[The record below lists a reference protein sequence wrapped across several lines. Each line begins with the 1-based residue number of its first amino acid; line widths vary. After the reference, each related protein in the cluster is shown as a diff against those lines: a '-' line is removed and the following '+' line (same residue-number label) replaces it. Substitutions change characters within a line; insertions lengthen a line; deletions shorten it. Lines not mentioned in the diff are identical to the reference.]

1 MFYDILLLDDTICI
15 REIYDKR
22 RRLLQSLVHCISG
35 RADIGI
41 REIID
46 FASFNAPELLSEA
59 FTRVITR
66 RWEGF
71 VLKDYNDP
79 YFLFNRIKSF
89 IKLKKDYIAGLGD
102 TADFAIISGRRNA
115 RDEQELR
122 IRKL

>member
-1 MFYDILLLDDTICI
+1 M
-15 REIYDKR
+15 
-22 RRLLQSLVHCISG
+22 
-35 RADIGI
+35 
-41 REIID
+41 
-46 FASFNAPELLSEA
+46 
-59 FTRVITR
+59 
-66 RWEGF
+66 
-71 VLKDYNDP
+71 LKDYNDP